1 MLASQPVQNS
11 KPPRGGTGTGGKR
24 GVAASS
30 LRRGLERGGGW
41 PPSRHCSGSTRS
53 WYPLTLVGCSSG
65 PCFLPDTPCRI
76 GCCSHRPGEG
86 LGGAGRVSEGTTSTG
101 CVPVHPAGKSEW
113 LQEVTVIPC
122 LTLCPASWAHARPRP
137 GQRPNSTRR
146 ISSSMQ
152 CSSDGLPFPRRHAW
166 VSCNSVGNGR
176 VTRA

>member
-1 MLASQPVQNS
+1 MLVSQPVQNS

-122 LTLCPASWAHARPRP
+122 LTLCLLRGHTPDHGQASDPIPLGESAPVCSARAMAYHSR
-137 GQRPNSTRR
+137 GGTRG
-146 ISSSMQ
+146 SLATLLAT
-152 CSSDGLPFPRRHAW
+152 G
-166 VSCNSVGNGR
+166 V
-176 VTRA
+176 